1 MRRAL
6 AVVVAAVICN
16 IAVVATAHA
25 SAPPGTMDLLSSE
38 SVLRWI
44 NGYRVNP
51 APDGVPD
58 VVKALSRLGAFKDPE
73 AAGAYV
79 GFIAGVIG
87 ANPSSAERLIG
98 QMFPLPAAD
107 HWVVVRAI
115 AYSGHPDWRRLL
127 RVFAERMPTRRVMIQ
142 RYLAGQLP
150 TLFQVAPE
158 RPQSLYQKA
167 RDYYDTHYGDKKT
180 PPPAALE
187 PSPELLDT
195 FWGYYFA
202 TGRYRP
208 VSRIVAM
215 LPLSRDNDSVE
226 KLTLGNMAK
235 LTLASNASRDFKL
248 LAMLKSTASR
258 QPKEI
263 APILKDVIDAA
274 ETVDTARIRK
284 QALAAIQDLQ
294 RKGPG
299 YVRSLSQ
306 WGQIGTGAIALGCIA
321 AAATGQV
328 EFGLPCVV
336 GGAVSSAAL
345 RYWETRQ

>member
-6 AVVVAAVICN
+6 AAVVAVVICN
-16 IAVVATAHA
+16 IAVFTAAHA
-25 SAPPGTMDLLSSE
+25 SASPRYVDLLSSE

-44 NGYRVNP
+44 NGYRANP
-51 APDGVPD
+51 APEGVPD
-58 VVKALSRLGAFKDPE
+58 VVKALSRLGAFKDAE
-73 AAGAYV
+73 AAGVYV

-87 ANPSSAERLIG
+87 ANPGNAERLIG
-98 QMFPLPAAD
+98 QMFPLPEED
-107 HWVVVRAI
+107 HWAVVRAI
-115 AYSGHPDWRRLL
+115 AYSGHPEWRRLL

-142 RYLAGQLP
+142 RYLTGQIP

-158 RPQSLYQKA
+158 RTQSLYQKA
-167 RDYYDTHYGDKKT
+167 RDYYDAHYGDKKT
-180 PPPAALE
+180 PPPAALD

-202 TGRYRP
+202 VARYRP

-215 LPLSRDNDSVE
+215 LPWSKDNDSVE

-235 LTLASNASRDFKL
+235 FTLASNASRDFRL
-248 LAMLKSTASR
+248 LAMLKSAAGR

-263 APILKDVIDAA
+263 SPILKDVIDAA

-284 QALAAIQDLQ
+284 QALASIEELR

-299 YVRSLSQ
+299 YVRNLSQ
-306 WGQIGTGAIALGCIA
+306 LGQIGQGAIALGCIA

-328 EFGLPCVV
+328 ELGLPCVI
-336 GGAVSSAAL
+336 GGAASSAAL
-345 RYWETRQ
+345 RYWESKQ